1 LVKVGDYEVKE
12 GLYYVKEHFWAKI
25 EGDSVRTGA
34 TDYGQKALREVVYV
48 ELPQAGDQ
56 VNQGEAYGTV
66 ESVKAVVDLIAPV
79 SGTIRMV
86 NEALRDNPEAINSD
100 PYGEGWLITIAPSN
114 LQAELKNLMDFG
126 AASKFYEEIVKKG

>member
-1 LVKVGDYEVKE
+1 MVKVGDYEVRE

-25 EGDSVRTGA
+25 EGDIVRTGA
-34 TDYGQKALREVVYV
+34 TDYGQKALREVVFV
-48 ELPQAGDQ
+48 ELPEAGSQ
-56 VNQGEAYGTV
+56 VKQGEAYGTV

-100 PYGEGWLITIAPSN
+100 PYGEGWLVTIAPSD
-114 LQAELKNLMDFG
+114 LQAELKGLMDFE
-126 AASKFYEEIVKKG
+126 AARRFYEEIVKKG

>member
-1 LVKVGDYEVKE
+1 MVKVGDYEVKE

>member
-48 ELPQAGDQ
+48 ELPQVGDQ
-56 VNQGEAYGTV
+56 VNQGETYGTV

-100 PYGEGWLITIAPSN
+100 PYGEGWLITIAPSD